1 MAKQNLPQ
9 LVYLMVDFLHNVTC
23 GMMMYVQTQ
32 RTDKGRFMQL
42 GAPADDE
49 FNDTFFDDVM
59 HVFFTIFEIDIQI
72 L

>member
-1 MAKQNLPQ
+1 
-9 LVYLMVDFLHNVTC
+9 
-23 GMMMYVQTQ
+23 
-32 RTDKGRFMQL
+32 MQL